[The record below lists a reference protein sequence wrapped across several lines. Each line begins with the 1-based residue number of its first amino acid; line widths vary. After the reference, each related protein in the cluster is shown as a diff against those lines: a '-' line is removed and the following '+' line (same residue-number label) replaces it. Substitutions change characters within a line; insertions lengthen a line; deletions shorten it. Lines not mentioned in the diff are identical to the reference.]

1 MIEELKDFDRNI
13 DSYDYKEPLL
23 EYAEEVANHFW
34 GTYDPTK
41 YVLEDGTEVEG
52 QCLPSIVPH
61 DFACR
66 YLDGKIDKRKE
77 ASYIESKEVQD
88 TIKAFGLDSTKFW
101 YMCLMVKDYVDSR
114 TNDAIKLNPTHRE
127 ELVRLIEELD
137 KLHPKFG
144 NHTISCV
151 GTGELYVKVGKDKK
165 FTITDGVT
173 LSLINAAVSFLI
185 GNSKD
190 YTNLLDSSSL
200 NFNERESL
208 PRVYQIYLFN
218 HYLAWFLKSKKAI
231 KGFHAS
237 KDKSLLI
244 SRMTY
249 ILGITFDDRFYKEYS
264 DTGERNNFLKRY
276 LSKYKN
282 IDINTI
288 SNIYLV

>member
-1 MIEELKDFDRNI
+1 MIERLKEFDRNI
-13 DSYDYKEPLL
+13 APYDYKEPLL
-23 EYAEEVANHFW
+23 EYADEVANHFW
-34 GTYDPTK
+34 GDYDPAK

-52 QCLPSIVPH
+52 QHLPSIVPH

-66 YLDGKIDKRKE
+66 YLDGEIDRRKE
-77 ASYIESKEVQD
+77 KIYMESKEVQE
-88 TIKAFGLDSTKFW
+88 TIKAFGLDSAKFW
-101 YMCLMVKDYVDSR
+101 YLCLMVKDYVDSR
-114 TNDAIKLNPTHRE
+114 TNNAIKQNPTHRE
-127 ELVRLIEELD
+127 ELLRLIEELD
-137 KLHPKFG
+137 KLHPKFE

-151 GTGELYVKVGKDKK
+151 GTGELYVKIGKDKK

-173 LSLINAAVSFLI
+173 LSLINAAVSFLL
-185 GNSKD
+185 GNSKE

-218 HYLAWFLKSKKAI
+218 YYLAWFLKSKKAI

-249 ILGITFDDRFYKEYS
+249 ILGITFDDRFYEEYS
-264 DTGERNNFLKRY
+264 ETGERNNFLKRY
-276 LSKYKN
+276 LSKYKK

>member
-77 ASYIESKEVQD
+77 AAYIESKEIQD

-101 YMCLMVKDYVDSR
+101 YMCLMVKDYVESR
-114 TNDAIKLNPTHRE
+114 TKKAIKLNPTHRE
-127 ELVRLIEELD
+127 ELVNLVNRIDQLEHSIDNPFEYEGIVELSL
-137 KLHPKFG
+137 K
-144 NHTISCV
+144 I
-151 GTGELYVKVGKDKK
+151 GKGKRY
-165 FTITDGVT
+165 TITDGT
-173 LSLINAAVSFLI
+173 TI
-185 GNSKD
+185 GVIRFAIAKLLEETPQFHN
-190 YTNLLDSSSL
+190 TLDSVRL
-200 NFNERESL
+200 NRNEEVDLPLVYHIYMFNYYIS
-208 PRVYQIYLFN
+208 
-218 HYLAWFLKSKKAI
+218 WFMKDI
-231 KGFHAS
+231 KGIKGVYAS

-244 SRMTY
+244 SRMIY
-249 ILGITFDDRFYKEYS
+249 ILGISDDKRYYQEYTES
-264 DTGERNNFLKRY
+264 GDKLNFLKQN

-282 IDINTI
+282 IDIKTI
-288 SNIYLV
+288 SNTYFI

>member
-77 ASYIESKEVQD
+77 AAYIESKEIQD

-101 YMCLMVKDYVDSR
+101 YMCLMVKDYVESR
-114 TNDAIKLNPTHRE
+114 TKKAIKLNPTHRE
-127 ELVRLIEELD
+127 ELVNLVNRIDQLEHSIDNPFEYEGIVEL
-137 KLHPKFG
+137 
-144 NHTISCV
+144 S
-151 GTGELYVKVGKDKK
+151 VKIGKEKRYS
-165 FTITDGVT
+165 ITDGT
-173 LSLINAAVSFLI
+173 TI
-185 GNSKD
+185 GVIRFAIAKLLEETPQFHN
-190 YTNLLDSSSL
+190 TLDSVRL
-200 NFNERESL
+200 NRNEEVDLPLVYHIYMFNYYIS
-208 PRVYQIYLFN
+208 
-218 HYLAWFLKSKKAI
+218 WFMKDI
-231 KGFHAS
+231 KGIKGVYAS

-244 SRMTY
+244 SRMIY
-249 ILGITFDDRFYKEYS
+249 ILGISDDKRYYQEYTES
-264 DTGERNNFLKRY
+264 GDKLNFLKQN

-282 IDINTI
+282 IDIKTI
-288 SNIYLV
+288 SNTYFI